1 MPREFA
7 NMRSDIW
14 GDDDWRDLSLRA
26 QWLYELLMTHPTLTT
41 AGVADWRP
49 AKLSGLARDATAAV
63 IREAAE
69 ELLAAWFV
77 VYDDETEEIL
87 IRSFLR
93 HDGVLKKPNV
103 AISMTKA
110 FAAVASPEIRGVIV
124 HELLRLSVEHPEWPA
139 WQQDRVAGLLKK
151 RSVDPKRD
159 RSSDGSVDPSGN
171 GYAKGS
177 ENDPS
182 LPVTSNPLP
191 VTGNQ
196 DASRPAD
203 DGKKRLAE
211 VRLPESWA
219 PTAGHFARARDLGV
233 DVAAEVDA
241 FRLHAETHDRHAANW
256 NAAFTTWLKKA
267 GERRGADAPV
277 LPGLKPSVL
286 SDEQRSWLS
295 ARGVSEEEFLERK
308 DEPGWLDSVK
318 RLRPREVAHV

>member
-1 MPREFA
+1 MPREYA

-14 GDDDWRDLSLRA
+14 GDDDWRDLSLHA

-49 AKLSGLARDATAAV
+49 AKLAGLAKDATV
-63 IREAAE
+63 SVVREAAE
-69 ELLAAWFV
+69 ELAAAWFV
-77 VYDDETEEIL
+77 VFDDETEEIL

-110 FAAVASPEIRGVIV
+110 FAAVASAEIRGVIV

-139 WQQDRVAGLLKK
+139 WQQERVAGLLKK

-159 RSSDGSVDPSGN
+159 RSSDPSGN

-196 DASRPAD
+196 EASLPPRD
-203 DGKKRLAE
+203 EKKRLPE
-211 VRLPESWA
+211 VRLPASWV
-219 PTAGHFARARDLGV
+219 PSAGHFARARELGV
-233 DVAAEVDA
+233 EVAEEVEA

-267 GERRGADAPV
+267 GERAGAGAAQLVEPV
-277 LPGLKPSVL
+277 SSLTG
-286 SDEQRSWLS
+286 EQILWLS
-295 ARGVSEEEFLERK
+295 ARGVSREEFEERR
-308 DEPGWLDSVK
+308 DEPGWLEMVK
-318 RLRPREVAHV
+318 KLRPKEVAHA